1 MSAVLNC
8 IVFKVSHK
16 IPGIHFYLCIIKT
29 QSQPELNAE
38 LLPTCLMEGCGGVQ
52 LESDLPVLSCWDCP
66 MGVTP
71 AQRGEC
77 SQIRVLSHCE
87 LLGFH

>member
-16 IPGIHFYLCIIKT
+16 ISGIHFYLYIIKI

-52 LESDLPVLSCWDCP
+52 LESDLPVLNCCNCY
-66 MGVTP
+66 M
-71 AQRGEC
+71 
-77 SQIRVLSHCE
+77 VLRLHEEVSAAKHV
-87 LLGFH
+87 